1 MLFFG
6 GVLRGLRMN
15 GFRRS
20 AAAALLLTA
29 AGLGCGRTPGGA
41 RAGGAIVLPFI
52 ENDYPQAIAKARD
65 AGLPLFVE
73 VWAPW

>member
-15 GFRRS
+15 GLRRS
-20 AAAALLLTA
+20 AAAAILVA
-29 AGLGCGRTPGGA
+29 ATGLGCASKPGGVS
-41 RAGGAIVLPFI
+41 AGGAIALPFI
-52 ENDYPQAIAKARD
+52 ENDYPQAVAKAREV
-65 AGLPLFVE
+65 GLPLFVE